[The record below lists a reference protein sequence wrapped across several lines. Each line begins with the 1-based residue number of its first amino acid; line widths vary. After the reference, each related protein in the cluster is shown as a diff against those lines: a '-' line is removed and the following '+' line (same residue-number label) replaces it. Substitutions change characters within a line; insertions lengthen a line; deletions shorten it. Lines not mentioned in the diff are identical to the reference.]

1 LAKPYAAL
9 AALMG
14 AMVAGC
20 GGEDSVASRSDR
32 ALREAQARGESID
45 GGHRHG
51 HAAEGEGTA
60 AGPGGAGHA
69 HDGGATEPP
78 HDGHAAMGHE
88 DPAAGAEGAHADHG
102 ISTGSPAT
110 DHGAHARAAGNS
122 AAGTHAAGGHAAGGH
137 GSSGGGA
144 GQDHTA
150 HAATGPQSTSQEG
163 QQGHQGHQQPA
174 TGGSA
179 ASGAASAHAGH
190 TAPPASPAPAGD
202 HTGHVAAGGGQASQ
216 PHAGHGPTPHEP
228 TLGAIVAGTAVGPA
242 PAVPTGGP
250 AATLTPGRLDAPAA
264 TSVQEAQRSAAM
276 ADAMAGGGHAGH
288 GGHGAH
294 GSTGYRHL
302 DAGRGP
308 EAYRD
313 PQETT
318 EGHAGHGA
326 ADGGAEEDGSSQT
339 PVYVCPMHPEVR
351 SDQPGTCPVCGM
363 ALERSSG

>member
-1 LAKPYAAL
+1 
-9 AALMG
+9 
-14 AMVAGC
+14 
-20 GGEDSVASRSDR
+20 
-32 ALREAQARGESID
+32 
-45 GGHRHG
+45 
-51 HAAEGEGTA
+51 
-60 AGPGGAGHA
+60 
-69 HDGGATEPP
+69 
-78 HDGHAAMGHE
+78 MGHE
-88 DPAAGAEGAHADHG
+88 DPAAGVQGAYADHG

-110 DHGAHARAAGNS
+110 DHGQHAAAAGNS

-163 QQGHQGHQQPA
+163 QQGHQGHQGHQQPA

-276 ADAMAGGGHAGH
+276 AGAMAGGGHAGH